1 MSDVKDEASGFGDF
15 LGGRGGHSFRFE
27 NEGHF
32 PLGPAAELGTVG
44 AAGARGISFWRGRL
58 FRGRGALCPQES
70 CENILRSHTMPV
82 PGRVSI
88 TCSDPQRGR

>member
-1 MSDVKDEASGFGDF
+1 MSEVKDEASGFGDF

-44 AAGARGISFWRGRL
+44 AAGARDISRLEGTALPGGGGGGPVSPGI
-58 FRGRGALCPQES
+58 
-70 CENILRSHTMPV
+70 V
-82 PGRVSI
+82 
-88 TCSDPQRGR
+88 